1 MNPCRTQEGN
11 IYKPLVPHQSMYLE
25 ELKHQLG
32 VNAAPQRNKA
42 LSLSGAILL
51 DLAQFRK
58 CTKRGVTP
66 VVLSRGA

>member
-1 MNPCRTQEGN
+1 
-11 IYKPLVPHQSMYLE
+11 MYLE